1 MLAEKVESVPT
12 APAAHRGAF
21 FRQSGWLM
29 IANILGGLLMWLVH
43 FLSKAKSVPASEYGV
58 FVTLLAVAMCVPT
71 MPMQMVMAQ
80 QTARAL
86 ATHRER
92 ELAGTIR
99 LMWLATFLVGIVV
112 AILTFIF
119 QGPIL
124 QRWEITNPASLWI

>member
-12 APAAHRGAF
+12 APAPHKGAF

-29 IANILGGLLMWLVH
+29 FANIAGGLLMWVVH

-99 LMWLATFLVGIVV
+99 MVWLGTFLLTLLFALVV
-112 AILTFIF
+112 FVF
-119 QGPIL
+119 QKP
-124 QRWEITNPASLWI
+124 